1 VLEKI
6 EGLGCRPELLLGKH
20 LGVVAALI
28 YALLVLGSC
37 HFDQH
42 AAEILDQEGHFL
54 GGIAAESVRSRGRRE
69 RGRLRAVICGL
80 DHPTILTA

>member
-1 VLEKI
+1 MLEKI
-6 EGLGCRPELLLGKH
+6 EGLDCRPELLLGKH
-20 LGVVAALI
+20 LGVMAALI
-28 YALLVLGSC
+28 DVRLVLRSC

-42 AAEILDQEGHFL
+42 AAEILDQEGDFL

-69 RGRLRAVICGL
+69 RGRLPAVICGL